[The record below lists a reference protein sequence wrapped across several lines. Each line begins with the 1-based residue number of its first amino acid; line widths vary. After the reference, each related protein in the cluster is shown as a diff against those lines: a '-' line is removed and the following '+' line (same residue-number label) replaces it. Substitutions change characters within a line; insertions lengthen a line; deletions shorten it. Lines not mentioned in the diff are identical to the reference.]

1 VAPHRPPLLIC
12 RSSPRT
18 FPQWSRLLDAPFPP
32 RRRRPIPAAA
42 LFVAAITA
50 VLFVVAGRATA
61 PPFGDS
67 EPASWHV
74 DRALED
80 ALSNPAPAAR
90 PAPPRAPDPGAVSAG
105 FGLERA
111 AERPF
116 VPRADPPPPPPSG
129 PCIALVFDDLGY
141 TTSGLVAEMLELPP
155 EVTFAVL
162 PGLPASAEF
171 ARAAAARG
179 HEILLH
185 LPMEPVDIRHHDP
198 GHDALFAE
206 LDPEENLRRLRR
218 QLDGLAGYVG
228 VSNHM
233 GSRFTSRSD
242 LMTPVLREI
251 RRRGDGLFFL
261 DSSTTPASMVGTA
274 ARTTGLP
281 YVENNL
287 FLDGGDE
294 SSGPPAVR
302 TERVAALALRSGH
315 AVAIGHVKRETVD
328 AVRVAIGRWQD
339 EGIRLVRLSEL
350 VQR

>member
-1 VAPHRPPLLIC
+1 VERSAVRPLG
-12 RSSPRT
+12 
-18 FPQWSRLLDAPFPP
+18 PP
-32 RRRRPIPAAA
+32 
-42 LFVAAITA
+42 
-50 VLFVVAGRATA
+50 
-61 PPFGDS
+61 
-67 EPASWHV
+67 
-74 DRALED
+74 
-80 ALSNPAPAAR
+80 
-90 PAPPRAPDPGAVSAG
+90 
-105 FGLERA
+105 
-111 AERPF
+111 
-116 VPRADPPPPPPSG
+116 ADPPPPPPSG
-129 PCIALVFDDLGY
+129 PCIALEFDDLGY

-155 EVTFAVL
+155 EVTLAVL

-185 LPMEPVDIRHHDP
+185 LPMEPVDIRHHDT

-315 AVAIGHVKRETVD
+315 AVAIGPVKRETVD

>member
-1 VAPHRPPLLIC
+1 M
-12 RSSPRT
+12 
-18 FPQWSRLLDAPFPP
+18 
-32 RRRRPIPAAA
+32 AA
-42 LFVAAITA
+42 VTA

-61 PPFGDS
+61 PFGDD
-67 EPASWHV
+67 EPASWHL

-80 ALSNPAPAAR
+80 ALGNPAPAA
-90 PAPPRAPDPGAVSAG
+90 APRAPEPVALAAG
-105 FGLERA
+105 FGFERA
-111 AERPF
+111 VDRPL
-116 VPRADPPPPPPSG
+116 VPRAEPPPTASG

-141 TTSGLVAEMLELPP
+141 TTSGLAAEMLDLPP

-185 LPMEPVDIRHHDP
+185 LPMEPVDVRRHDP
-198 GHDALFAE
+198 GTDALFAE
-206 LDPEENLRRLRR
+206 LEPEENLRRLRR

-233 GSRFTSRSD
+233 GSRFTSRTD
-242 LMTPVLREI
+242 LMAPVLREI

-261 DSSTTPASMVGTA
+261 DSSTTPVSMVGTA

-302 TERVAALALRSGH
+302 TERVAAMALRSGH

-328 AVRVAIGRWQD
+328 AVRAAIDRWQD
-339 EGIRLVRLSEL
+339 QGIRLVRLSEL